1 MIPSGTVLLGIDG
14 GGSSCRAAAVAGG
27 VRYEVTLGPANVTTG
42 FDGAVATIVRAL
54 GMLADRSGL
63 PSETL
68 FRAPAH
74 LGLAGVVDAALAER
88 GFRPGTAPNALVIG
102 WNAGHTAVTLPD
114 GVNVSSGENGR
125 GVQIGGQ
132 GAYQPQFTNHMYL
145 PLEGG

>member
-1 MIPSGTVLLGIDG
+1 MSMVLTVEALAAITVAISQLNGTPYLSGGN
-14 GGSSCRAAAVAGG
+14 SPAGVDCSG
-27 VRYEVTLGPANVTTG
+27 LASVVANV
-42 FDGAVATIVRAL
+42 AV
-54 GMLADRSGL
+54 G
-63 PSETL
+63 
-68 FRAPAH
+68 RAPYSGRFH
-74 LGLAGVVDAALAER
+74 TGIEQAALAER